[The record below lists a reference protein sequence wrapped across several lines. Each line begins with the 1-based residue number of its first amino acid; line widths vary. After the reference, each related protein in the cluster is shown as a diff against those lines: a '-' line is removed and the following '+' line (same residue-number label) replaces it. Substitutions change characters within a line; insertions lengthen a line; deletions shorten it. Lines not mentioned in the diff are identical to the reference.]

1 MSPYS
6 WYPFVSGDYG
16 FAFWSKWTH
25 QSLLWLHNPIGSG
38 NLFLN
43 VCRCNW
49 RCLFGVLFLPFL
61 VSSDLPSQLT
71 TRQMSF
77 PSSQPAS
84 SQHVPDVQIVLE
96 RSVQMVGSE
105 LQNLRGENQ
114 GKKQG
119 RLGLHF
125 SVPSLLSFFFLNNFT
140 SAFYYLKA
148 WNRLVSNVCG
158 KKLRFPKS

>member
-71 TRQMSF
+71 TLQMSF

-84 SQHVPDVQIVLE
+84 SQPVPDVQIVLE

-105 LQNLRGENQ
+105 LQNLTRGKLG
-114 GKKQG
+114 GKTRETGAPLFCPQ
-119 RLGLHF
+119 
-125 SVPSLLSFFFLNNFT
+125 SSLVFF
-140 SAFYYLKA
+140 
-148 WNRLVSNVCG
+148 
-158 KKLRFPKS
+158 PQ